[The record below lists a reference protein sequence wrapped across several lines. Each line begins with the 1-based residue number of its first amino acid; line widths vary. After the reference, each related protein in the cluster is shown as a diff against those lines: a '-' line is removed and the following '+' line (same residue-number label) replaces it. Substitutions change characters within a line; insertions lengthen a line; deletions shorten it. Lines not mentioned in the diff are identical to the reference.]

1 MSALMWRL
9 AVAMAAMFTELFAME
24 ILEAQA
30 VQASLLSLMSLMSL
44 DESLLCRLMNRPVL
58 RSNRQCTVVRHA
70 TVAVASLATIVVRN
84 YHRVRGRS
92 VMVSFLSDYG
102 TRDIH

>member
-1 MSALMWRL
+1 MLALMWRL
-9 AVAMAAMFTELFAME
+9 AVAMFTELFAME

-58 RSNRQCTVVRHA
+58 RSNRRCIVVRHA
-70 TVAVASLATIVVRN
+70 TVAVASLATIVV
-84 YHRVRGRS
+84 
-92 VMVSFLSDYG
+92 
-102 TRDIH
+102 